1 MGKDRSSANQIPT
14 IEDVAQRAQVSAATV
29 SHVINGTRFVRE
41 ETRARVVAAMEALGY
56 RPNALARSL
65 RRNTTHTLGV
75 IVPDNS
81 SHFFAEMAHS
91 IEEESW
97 RREYSVML
105 CNSQGDAEK
114 EAAYIEV
121 LLQRHVDG
129 VILVAA
135 GESHE
140 HLHRL
145 VARRIPVVA
154 IGYAIPELD
163 IDAVLVGNCQGG
175 LLATQHLLAL
185 GHRRVACIA
194 GPAGA
199 IPSIDRVAG
208 YRQALSEWQ
217 VAAHEPWVV
226 AGDFSF
232 ESGYQA
238 AQRLL
243 ALPERPTAIFAC
255 NDSMAIGAMLAISE
269 AGLRIPDDL
278 SVVGFDN
285 ISIAAY
291 TNPRLT
297 TVEQPHR
304 QMAAVAAALLVERMA
319 DWGRPVQRV
328 LVDTSLVVRS
338 SSGQAPLSAA
348 HNPCPERGL

>member
-1 MGKDRSSANQIPT
+1 MGKDRSASKIPT
-14 IEDVAQRAQVSAATV
+14 IRDVAQRAGVSAATV
-29 SHVINGTRFVRE
+29 SHVINGTRFVSE
-41 ETRARVVAAMEALGY
+41 ETRHRVLAAMEALEY

-97 RREYSVML
+97 RRGYSVML
-105 CNSQGDAEK
+105 CNSRGDAQK

-129 VILVAA
+129 VVLVAA

-145 VARRIPVVA
+145 VARHIPVVA
-154 IGYAIPELD
+154 IGYAIPELK
-163 IDAVLVGNCQGG
+163 IDAVLVGNVRGG
-175 LLATQHLLAL
+175 LLATQHLLTL
-185 GHRRVACIA
+185 GHRRIACIT

-199 IPSIDRVAG
+199 IPSLDRVAG
-208 YRQALSEWQ
+208 YRQALKEWQ
-217 VAAHEPWVV
+217 VEPYEPWIVE
-226 AGDFSF
+226 GDFGF
-232 ESGYQA
+232 ESGYLA

-243 ALPERPTAIFAC
+243 ALAERPTAIFAC
-255 NDSMAIGAMLAISE
+255 NDSMAIGAMLAIGE
-269 AGLRIPDDL
+269 AGLRVPDDL

-285 ISIAAY
+285 TSITAY
-291 TNPRLT
+291 INPRLT

-304 QMAAVAAALLVERMA
+304 QMAEVGLALLAERIA
-319 DWGRPVQRV
+319 EWERPVQQV
-328 LVDTSLVVRS
+328 LVDTRLVVRG
-338 SSGQAPLSAA
+338 SSGQAKT
-348 HNPCPERGL
+348 G

>member
-1 MGKDRSSANQIPT
+1 MGKDRSANPIPT
-14 IEDVAQRAQVSAATV
+14 IEDVAQRAGVSAATV

-129 VILVAA
+129 VVLVAA

-154 IGYAIPELD
+154 IGYAIPELE
-163 IDAVLVGNCQGG
+163 IDAVLVGNVHGG
-175 LLATQHLLAL
+175 LLATQHLLNL
-185 GHRRVACIA
+185 GHRHIACIT

-199 IPSIDRVAG
+199 IPSLDRVAG
-208 YRQALSEWQ
+208 YRQALSEGQ
-217 VAAHEPWVV
+217 AELYEPWIVE
-226 AGDFSF
+226 GDFSF

-255 NDSMAIGAMLAISE
+255 NDSMAIGAMLAVSE
-269 AGLRIPDDL
+269 AGLRVPDDL

-304 QMAAVAAALLVERMA
+304 QMAAVAAALLAERIA
-319 DWGRPVQRV
+319 DWNRPAQRV
-328 LVDTSLVVRS
+328 LVDTTLIVRS
-338 SSGQAPLSAA
+338 SSAPAPLGPARHAS
-348 HNPCPERGL
+348 PGRGL